1 MNETRTQVASCLLG
15 FHLTCSFCKSS
26 MTNLYTLGCHCLCVT
41 EMMKQFW
48 RGTLWP
54 EIAILLPLPFECRD
68 SRWVPLCPDL
78 INKASSWGPEPC
90 VKVNKGELELPR
102 GFLIVM
108 KTQIRYSP
116 PPFPWHWRGNMKRQ
130 KSQIVELKAGAL
142 NRIFKSYRKWIY
154 PTLPRQVEKEKK
166 MKKVWCIIMHWKFS
180 QETCTSKSASQN
192 FQILCACSISF
203 TDTNTEDTFFILICG
218 TCECVLHRL

>member
-1 MNETRTQVASCLLG
+1 MKPGHRWLSVYWGSISLAPFAKAVWQIFTLLVATVSVRQKWRSSFGGAHSDLKLQSSCLC
-15 FHLTCSFCKSS
+15 HL
-26 MTNLYTLGCHCLCVT
+26 NA
-41 EMMKQFW
+41 
-48 RGTLWP
+48 
-54 EIAILLPLPFECRD
+54 EIL
-68 SRWVPLCPDL
+68 RWVPLCPDL

-108 KTQIRYSP
+108 KTQIKYSP

-180 QETCTSKSASQN
+180 QEMCTSKSASQN
-192 FQILCACSISF
+192 SQILCACSISF